1 MNIVLLGAPGS
12 GKGTQASLISEKYSL
27 PHISTGDMFR
37 ENIREKTPLGVL
49 AKTYIDKGQLCP
61 DDVTEKMVA
70 ERLGREDCKNGF
82 LLDGFPR
89 TIAQAKALEEI
100 VSVDVVL
107 DIDVPLGKLLK
118 RLTGRRCCE
127 KCGESFHVD
136 TLGGATVCPKCGGKL
151 YTRADDNEETVQSRL
166 DVYVKQTESLVDY
179 YRNEG
184 VLRRVDGDKA
194 VNEVFAEVEKVLES
208 L

>member
-136 TLGGATVCPKCGGKL
+136 TLGGATACPKCGGKL